1 MEFLKVTNSTDGLLS
16 APNRWYCWRVSI
28 KMVIRSLS
36 GNLLKGKVH
45 PCFIRQWNHK
55 NSSFACGMDSSNED
69 GFSLH
74 SEIFPIN
81 DCSLRL

>member
-16 APNRWYCWRVSI
+16 APNRWYCWKVSI

-45 PCFIRQWNHK
+45 PCFIRQWNH
-55 NSSFACGMDSSNED
+55 
-69 GFSLH
+69 
-74 SEIFPIN
+74 
-81 DCSLRL
+81 